1 MKALDQVKQWPV
13 ENSAAT
19 VIANGHVTTCGDLS
33 RIYKLA
39 SVTKPVAAYG
49 FLMAVEEGVFE
60 LDTPL
65 GPEGSTVRHLLAHA
79 SGVGFDN
86 PEPERKPGE
95 RRIYSSAG
103 FEILA
108 DAVTAEAGMW
118 FSEYLLEGVF
128 KPLGM
133 NNSELYGSAGH
144 HMYSTASDLTKFV
157 QELLNPTL
165 LHSST
170 VEEAFNIQF
179 EGLDGIVPGYGMQK
193 PSPWGLG
200 FELRGNKSPHWTAP
214 SMPAD
219 VAGHFGQFGTYL
231 WIHRPTQRAM
241 VALTDRDFGPW
252 AKPLWSETNEAIW
265 NELEG

>member
-1 MKALDQVKQWPV
+1 MNWPV
-13 ENSAAT
+13 PNASAALISDGQVET
-19 VIANGHVTTCGDLS
+19 VGDPT
-33 RIYKLA
+33 RIYRLA

-49 FLMAVEEGVFE
+49 FLMAVEEGAFE
-60 LDTPL
+60 LDQPL

-79 SGVGFDN
+79 SGVAFDK
-86 PEPERKPGE
+86 PEPQRGVEE

-108 DAVTAEAGMW
+108 DAVTAETGMW

-133 NNSELYGSAGH
+133 ENSELYGSAGH
-144 HMYSTASDLTKFV
+144 HMYSTVADLTRFS

-165 LHSST
+165 LHLST
-170 VEEAFNIQF
+170 VEEAFRPQYPD
-179 EGLDGIVPGYGMQK
+179 LDGIVPGYGMQK
-193 PSPWGLG
+193 PCPWGLG
-200 FELRGNKSPHWTAP
+200 FELRGEKSPHWTGP

-219 VAGHFGQFGTYL
+219 VAGHFGQFGTYI
-231 WIHRPTQRAM
+231 WVHRPTRRAM
-241 VALTDRDFGPW
+241 VALTDRDFGDW

-265 NELEG
+265 RELAG